1 MLSLTH
7 MPVRCC
13 SAREYL
19 CASSTT
25 TTSPRR
31 FPRIFQATTLC
42 DHRCTQP
49 QTGSMKSRIPARLL
63 RLMPATELCSAWLS
77 ARGRGGVILGSRS
90 QATWLR
96 QESGKHSRLRRQCP
110 PPLATIRRHREGRRA
125 RLCAKA
131 PLRSGRIPA
140 GTCTARRH
148 HGRCRV
154 PCRWVPFGPPRRA
167 RACMPAP
174 C

>member
-31 FPRIFQATTLC
+31 FPRIFQSTTLC

-90 QATWLR
+90 QATAVL
-96 QESGKHSRLRRQCP
+96 
-110 PPLATIRRHREGRRA
+110 LA
-125 RLCAKA
+125 
-131 PLRSGRIPA
+131 PA
-140 GTCTARRH
+140 GVREAQQIATA
-148 HGRCRV
+148 V
-154 PCRWVPFGPPRRA
+154 SA
-167 RACMPAP
+167 AP
-174 C
+174 SYHPTAQGG